1 MRIPSVESLRVPEEG
16 SSAQG
21 KSGPKPRPKGVGD
34 GKQVEIPVPP
44 RFRLSEGGTQEGR
57 VSALMDMCVE
67 AVRLTSRQIRLS

>member
-67 AVRLTSRQIRLS
+67 AVRLTSR